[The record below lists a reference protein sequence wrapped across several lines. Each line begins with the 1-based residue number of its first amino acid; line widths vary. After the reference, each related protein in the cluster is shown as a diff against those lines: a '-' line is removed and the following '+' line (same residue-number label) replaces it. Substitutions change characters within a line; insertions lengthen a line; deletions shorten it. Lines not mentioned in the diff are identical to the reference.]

1 MPIEVGLWRVDKEPE
16 KVEFSVLESEKK
28 LEEVLDKDLSLLSPD
43 LLALGRQ
50 VPTAHGKFIDLLA
63 MNGDGDLIVIELK
76 RHKTPRDVVAQV
88 LDYASWVQTLSYE
101 DIVDIYTDRNKGEK
115 FEKGFAEKFGGN
127 PPEKL
132 NEQHQLIVVAAE
144 LDNDSE
150 RIINYLSDNY
160 GVPVNAVFFQ
170 YFKDG
175 SAEYLSRTWLIDPQ
189 EAEVKTSKSTSSK
202 KKETWNGQDY
212 YVSFGDADDG
222 NLVWED
228 ARKYGFIT
236 ADGGQWY
243 TRTLKQLSPG
253 SRVFV
258 CIPGFGYVGAGEVT
272 ESVKSIKDFTVSVDG
287 VETPFLEADLKGHYM
302 KDDAEN
308 PETCAYFVKVDWYKT
323 YSKNEPFWEKGM
335 YANQNTVTK
344 LRNRFTLDKLHA
356 EFAIEGEESAD

>member
-1 MPIEVGLWRVDKEPE
+1 MPIEVGLWRVDKKPE

-28 LEEVLDKDLSLLSPD
+28 LEEILDKDLSLLSPD
-43 LLALGRQ
+43 LLPLGRQ
-50 VPTAHGKFIDLLA
+50 VATAHGKFIDLLA
-63 MNGDGDLIVIELK
+63 MNGDGDLVVIELK

-88 LDYASWVQTLSYE
+88 LDYASWVQTLSYD
-101 DIVDIYTDRNKGEK
+101 DIVDIYSDRNKGQE

-150 RIINYLSDNY
+150 RIINYLSDNF

-175 SAEYLSRTWLIDPQ
+175 DAEYLSRTWLIDPQ
-189 EAEVKTSKSTSSK
+189 EAEVKTSKSTSAK
-202 KKETWNGQDY
+202 KKETWNGRDY
-212 YVSFGDADDG
+212 YVSYGDTDNG

-228 ARKYGFIT
+228 AREYGFIT

-243 TRTLKQLSPG
+243 TRTLKQLAPG
-253 SRVFV
+253 SRVFA
-258 CIPGFGYVGAGEVT
+258 CIPGSGYVGAGEVI
-272 ESVKSIKDFTVSVDG
+272 ESVKSINEFMLEVNGNNV
-287 VETPFLEADLKGHYM
+287 PFLEADLKGHYM
-302 KDDAEN
+302 KDVADNDEI
-308 PETCAYFVKVDWYKT
+308 CAYFVRVKWIKT
-323 YSKNEPFWEKGM
+323 SPKDKPFWEKGM

-344 LRNRFTLDKLHA
+344 LRNRFTLERLHQH
-356 EFAIEGEESAD
+356 FSLDESE